1 MHLHAIT
8 VILWMLI
15 FAFQAWLVTQGRRD
29 WHRMIG
35 YFALCVAVLNVI
47 SGVVVQLDIL
57 PTSADDFSNVVGSG
71 FRLFHST
78 PAFVLFLIWAMKMR
92 RRTDWHLRLM
102 YQTAIAAIAT
112 ILGRI
117 YVFYGLMDE
126 VLAGVMIPVGNLAF
140 VLILPIYDRL

>member
-1 MHLHAIT
+1 
-8 VILWMLI
+8 
-15 FAFQAWLVTQGRRD
+15 
-29 WHRMIG
+29 
-35 YFALCVAVLNVI
+35 
-47 SGVVVQLDIL
+47 
-57 PTSADDFSNVVGSG
+57 
-71 FRLFHST
+71 
-78 PAFVLFLIWAMKMR
+78 MKMR
-92 RRTDWHLRLM
+92 RRTDWHLELM

>member
-35 YFALCVAVLNVI
+35 YSALCVAVLNVI

-57 PTSADDFSNVVGSG
+57 PTSADDF
-71 FRLFHST
+71 
-78 PAFVLFLIWAMKMR
+78 
-92 RRTDWHLRLM
+92 
-102 YQTAIAAIAT
+102 
-112 ILGRI
+112 
-117 YVFYGLMDE
+117 
-126 VLAGVMIPVGNLAF
+126 
-140 VLILPIYDRL
+140 